1 MKEAIFWQLEGQ
13 KVRCLLCPHHCL
25 IPEGKVGKCKVRFHK
40 ENKLFSLAYGNLC
53 SLAIDPIEKKPLY
66 HFLPGTKTLSIA
78 HNGCNLQCKNCQ
90 NFNISQNLSSNIVAE
105 LYPESL
111 VKLALNKKIPSIS
124 FTYTE
129 PTVFYEYVLE
139 TSQLSYIYG
148 IKNILVSN
156 GYIMPKPLQQL
167 APFIDAVNID
177 VKAFENE
184 VYKQLTGAQLQPVLD
199 TILYLVEQ
207 HIHVELTYL
216 MVPGFSDNL
225 EQIQAFIDWLLRHSL
240 SDIPIHFSRFFPT
253 YELENIEPTPLEHI
267 QNAYLEAQKKGMK
280 YVYQGNVRHIDN
292 ATYCPHCKNILILRK
307 DFYEV
312 SYRGIRNGKCN
323 ACLQNI
329 YGVFEK

>member
-1 MKEAIFWQLEGQ
+1 MKEALFWQVEGQ
-13 KVRCLLCPHHCL
+13 KVRCLLCPHNCL
-25 IPEGKVGKCKVRFHK
+25 ISEGKVGKCKVRFNK
-40 ENKLFSLAYGNLC
+40 DGKLFSQAYGNLC
-53 SLAIDPIEKKPLY
+53 ALALDPIEKKPLY

-78 HNGCNLQCKNCQ
+78 HEGCNLQCKNCQ
-90 NFNISQNLSSNIVAE
+90 NFNISQKLSSNIVAE
-105 LYPESL
+105 LWPEQL

-139 TSQLSYIYG
+139 TAKISHLYG

-156 GYIMPKPLQQL
+156 GYIMPQALQQL
-167 APFIDAVNID
+167 SAFLDAVNID

-216 MVPGFSDNL
+216 MVPGFSDNI
-225 EQIQAFIDWLLRHSL
+225 EQIHAFLEWLLRHSL
-240 SDIPIHFSRFFPT
+240 NHIPIHFSRFFPT
-253 YELENIEPTPLEHI
+253 YELEKLQPTPLEHI
-267 QNAYLEAQKKGMK
+267 QNAYFEAQKMGMK
-280 YVYQGNVRHIDN
+280 YVYQGNVRLMDN
-292 ATYCPHCKNILILRK
+292 ATYCPRCKNILISRK

-312 SYRGIRNGKCN
+312 NYRGIKNGKCN
-323 ACLQNI
+323 SCSYNI
-329 YGVFEK
+329 YGVF